1 MTDTGLPAYKPAAW
15 GGSGYFLSLTILFVV
30 LLYARPSLAG
40 PPLATE
46 DPGILE
52 QGQWEIIAAT
62 TATATDGGD
71 AYQLPVL
78 DVSLGV
84 IDQQVQIGATYPY
97 VIADPEGQDSDS
109 DFGNLELGVKWR
121 FWNSE
126 DLQVAFAP
134 LYAFGITRSAAERG
148 IGENSDVLQFPVVAE
163 YRIKGSDSLIDSL
176 SRANVQRSD
185 QGV

>member
-1 MTDTGLPAYKPAAW
+1 MRGLHWQGRHLPPR
-15 GGSGYFLSLTILFVV
+15 IL
-30 LLYARPSLAG
+30 ASSK
-40 PPLATE
+40 
-46 DPGILE
+46 
-52 QGQWEIIAAT
+52 
-62 TATATDGGD
+62 
-71 AYQLPVL
+71 LPVL

-134 LYAFGITRSAAERG
+134 LTRRLVTPAWTRG
-148 IGENSDVLQFPVVAE
+148 ETDPIKESDP
-163 YRIKGSDSLIDSL
+163 LIS
-176 SRANVQRSD
+176 
-185 QGV
+185 